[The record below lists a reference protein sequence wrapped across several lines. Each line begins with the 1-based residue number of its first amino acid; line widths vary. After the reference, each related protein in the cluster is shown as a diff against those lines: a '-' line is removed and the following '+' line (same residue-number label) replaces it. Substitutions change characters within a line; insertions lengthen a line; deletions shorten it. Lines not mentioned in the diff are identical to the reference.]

1 MTKSLCRI
9 AVPWYLALV
18 CAGALS
24 SCGSGQPTGS
34 PETGGVP
41 AATLTFAWD
50 APETGVVDYYL
61 VMVSTNEGPFEIADP
76 FVYERRY
83 AFEAPERCS
92 YRVRVQAYNAAGGGP
107 PSDPSDSVTV
117 YMGRAAADS
126 DEDLMPD
133 AWETFVGLD
142 PHAAADAAAD
152 PDADGLTNLEE
163 YRNGTD
169 PWGF

>member
-1 MTKSLCRI
+1 MTNPIRSITLL
-9 AVPWYLALV
+9 WYLTLV
-18 CAGALS
+18 CTGVLP

-34 PETGGVP
+34 LDTGGVP
-41 AATLTFAWD
+41 APLAFVWD
-50 APETGVVDYYL
+50 APESGVVDYYL

-83 AFEAPERCS
+83 SFEPSERCS
-92 YRVRVQAYNAAGGGP
+92 YRLQVQAYNAAGGGP
-107 PSDPSDSVTV
+107 PSDPSDRVNV

-133 AWETFVGLD
+133 AWEALVGLD
-142 PHAAADAAAD
+142 PRAAADAAAD

-163 YRNGTD
+163 YRRGSD
-169 PWGF
+169 PWGL